1 MPLNLYELSVGLDEI
16 AIHEQKSDAGRLPR
30 YNSCIYYFIQTRPY
44 GRVTPG
50 RGK

>member
-1 MPLNLYELSVGLDEI
+1 MPLNLYEISVGLDEV
-16 AIHEQKSDAGRLPR
+16 AIHEQKSVSARLPC
-30 YNSCIYYFIQTRPY
+30 YNSCIYYLVQTRPH